1 MVGMLVDLSHV
12 SVQTM
17 QDAISHSIAPVIFSH
32 SSAYSVYHH
41 ERNVPDSVL
50 KRLADKDGVVMI
62 NFYKAFVTGD
72 EECTVDT
79 VAEHVLH
86 VAKVAGWKYT
96 PHIPRGV
103 LADIY
108 RHVGIGSDFD
118 GIDMK
123 CAGLEDSSMYPNLVA
138 AVLRMAPETTDE
150 EISGF
155 LGQNVLRVW
164 EKAEA
169 VKDQMKSSKPSE
181 AIWEGREPWKFEL

>member
-1 MVGMLVDLSHV
+1 MLVDLSHV
-12 SVQTM
+12 SVRTM
-17 QDAISHSIAPVIFSH
+17 QDAISHSVAPVIFSH

-96 PHIPRGV
+96 HTSFSGFWLI
-103 LADIY
+103 
-108 RHVGIGSDFD
+108 S
-118 GIDMK
+118 IDMW
-123 CAGLEDSSMYPNLVA
+123 
-138 AVLRMAPETTDE
+138 VLGVILMVS
-150 EISGF
+150 I
-155 LGQNVLRVW
+155 
-164 EKAEA
+164 
-169 VKDQMKSSKPSE
+169 
-181 AIWEGREPWKFEL
+181 

>member
-1 MVGMLVDLSHV
+1 MLVDLSHV

-96 PHIPRGV
+96 LHILLGG

-108 RHVGIGSDFD
+108 RHV
-118 GIDMK
+118 
-123 CAGLEDSSMYPNLVA
+123 EDSSMYPNLVA

-150 EISGF
+150 EINAF
-155 LGQNVLRVW
+155 LGENVLRVW
-164 EKAEA
+164 EKAET
-169 VKDQMKSSKPSE
+169 VRDQMKSSKPSE